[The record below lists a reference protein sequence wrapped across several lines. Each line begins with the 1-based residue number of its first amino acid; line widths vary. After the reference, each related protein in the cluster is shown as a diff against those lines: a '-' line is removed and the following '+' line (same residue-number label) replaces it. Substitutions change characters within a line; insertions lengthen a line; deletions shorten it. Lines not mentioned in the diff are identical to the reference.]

1 MARRKKYNI
10 APIILSILIIFG
22 FIYAEYS
29 DSIKETTPV
38 TTDLIIE
45 YLDVG
50 QADSILITT
59 NNHNMLIDAGNNKDG
74 SLLVKYFKEKDIK
87 EFEYVIGT
95 HPHEDHIGGM
105 DNILKNFIVDK
116 IYMPDVKTDFKTYT
130 EIIDY
135 LNKHNMKLTIPYIG
149 ETFYLGEAKIR
160 IIYTGTD
167 PENINNDSI
176 ILKLTFGNHNFLFT
190 GDTTKE
196 IEDTLL
202 NENLS
207 SDVIKIAHHGSPY
220 SNSLAF
226 LKKVNPKYAII
237 SVGNNNDY
245 NHPSDIILNRLK
257 VMNIETYRT
266 DKQGTIVV
274 RSDGENMT
282 ITTKKTNTNR
292 E

>member
-1 MARRKKYNI
+1 MSKKKS
-10 APIILSILIIFG
+10 ILSLLFSLFIIFA
-22 FIYAEYS
+22 FIYSEYS
-29 DSIKETTPV
+29 ESAKETTYV

-50 QADSILITT
+50 QADAILITN

-74 SLLVKYFKEKDIK
+74 PLLVKYFKEKNIT
-87 EFEYVIGT
+87 EFEYIIGT
-95 HPHEDHIGGM
+95 HPHEDHIGGI
-105 DNILKNFIVDK
+105 DNILKNFKVNK
-116 IYMPDVKTDFKTYT
+116 IYMPDVTTDFKSYT
-130 EIIDY
+130 DIIEY
-135 LNKHNMKLTIPYIG
+135 LNKHNKELTIPYIG
-149 ETFYLGEAKIR
+149 EVFYLGEAKIR

-176 ILKLTFGNHNFLFT
+176 ILKLTFGNYNFLFT

-196 IEDTLL
+196 IEQTIL
-202 NENLS
+202 NEGIE
-207 SDVIKIAHHGSPY
+207 SDVLKIAHHGSPY
-220 SNSLAF
+220 SNSLQF
-226 LKKVNPKYAII
+226 IKKVNPKYAII
-237 SVGNNNDY
+237 SVGEYNDY

-266 DKQGTIVV
+266 DKQGTIVIQT
-274 RSDGENMT
+274 DGEKIN

>member
-1 MARRKKYNI
+1 MKNKKGI
-10 APIILSILIIFG
+10 ASIILSILIIIA
-22 FIYAEYS
+22 FIYSEYS
-29 DSIKETTPV
+29 ESIKETTPV

-50 QADSILITT
+50 QGDSILITT

-74 SLLVKYFKEKDIK
+74 KLLVNYFKEKNIK

-105 DNILKNFIVDK
+105 DNILKNFKVDK
-116 IYMPDVKTDFKTYT
+116 IYMPNVTTNYKTYT

-135 LNKHNMKLTIPYIG
+135 LNKNNQEITIPYIG
-149 ETFYLGEAKIR
+149 EIFYLGEAKIR
-160 IIYTGTD
+160 VIYTGTD
-167 PENINNDSI
+167 PDNINNDSI
-176 ILKLTFGNHNFLFT
+176 ILKLTFGNYNFLFT

-202 NENLS
+202 NENIE

-237 SVGNNNDY
+237 SVGDNDY
-245 NHPSDIILNRLK
+245 NQPSDIILNRLK
-257 VMNIETYRT
+257 LMNIETYRT
-266 DKQGTIVV
+266 DKQGTIVIQTN
-274 RSDGENMT
+274 GEE
-282 ITTKKTNTNR
+282 IKISTKKTNTNR

>member
-1 MARRKKYNI
+1 MKNKKGI
-10 APIILSILIIFG
+10 ASIILSILIIIA
-22 FIYAEYS
+22 FIYSEYS
-29 DSIKETTPV
+29 ESIKETTPV

-50 QADSILITT
+50 QGDSILITT

-74 SLLVKYFKEKDIK
+74 KLLVNYFKEKNIK

-105 DNILKNFIVDK
+105 DNILKNFKVDK
-116 IYMPDVKTDFKTYT
+116 IYMPNVTTNYKTYT

-135 LNKHNMKLTIPYIG
+135 LNKNNQEITIPYIG
-149 ETFYLGEAKIR
+149 EIFYLGEAKIR
-160 IIYTGTD
+160 VIYTGTD
-167 PENINNDSI
+167 PDNINNDSI
-176 ILKLTFGNHNFLFT
+176 ILKLTFGNYNFLFT

-202 NENLS
+202 NENIE

-220 SNSLAF
+220 SNSPAF

-237 SVGNNNDY
+237 SVGDNDY
-245 NHPSDIILNRLK
+245 NQPSDIVLNRLK
-257 VMNIETYRT
+257 LMNIETYRT
-266 DKQGTIVV
+266 DKQGTIVIQTN
-274 RSDGENMT
+274 GEE
-282 ITTKKTNTNR
+282 IKISTKKTNTNR